1 MKKKFGLAQRVLLG
15 LIIQTFIIVLAYALA
30 ISQSTEIMEKALIGE
45 ILHEEIVTSIKELDS
60 HETLTLPETMHLY
73 SNDER
78 LQDIPTSLVNAKEGF
93 TESVTDQQSTFI
105 YRTELN
111 GHSYIITRDQY
122 QFELTEQLNQRIV
135 ILCSLLVLILSTL
148 FGWWWLS
155 TQVTQPILSLT
166 HAVRT
171 VRDTKIY
178 EPIKIRTYNDEIGEL
193 TRICDETFERLHKAL
208 DREKLF
214 TADISHELRSPL
226 TIIQTSAELLEMRL
240 EGKPEKKY
248 VDKITASCVVMRD
261 LMSVFLNLARGNALG
276 HNDLDKTH
284 DILES
289 VCNFWRQEAK
299 SKNLELHFES
309 TGSCPGYQP
318 PVLLSTVASNLV
330 RNAIRYTEQGCVT
343 LRETLEGFEVLD
355 TGVGI
360 AAEQKEKIF
369 APYTRAS
376 NKDGGIGMGLS
387 IVKRICDRLGWR
399 IELVDS
405 EKGAHF
411 KVYLA
416 QSSLPTPLDTRPKI

>member
-30 ISQSTEIMEKALIGE
+30 ISQSTEVMEKALIGE
-45 ILHEEIVTSIKELDS
+45 ILHEEIVTSIRELDS

-73 SNDER
+73 SDDER

-93 TESVTDQQSTFI
+93 TESVTDQQSIFI

-135 ILCSLLVLILSTL
+135 ILCSLLVLILSGL

-155 TQVTQPILSLT
+155 TQVTQPIISLT
-166 HAVRT
+166 HAVKT
-171 VRDTKIY
+171 VRDAKIY

-226 TIIQTSAELLEMRL
+226 TIIQTSAELLELRL

-248 VDKITASCVVMRD
+248 VDKITASCIVMRD

-343 LRETLEGFEVLD
+343 LRETPEGFEVLD

-369 APYTRAS
+369 EPYTRAS
-376 NKDGGIGMGLS
+376 NKGGGIGMGLS
-387 IVKRICDRLGWR
+387 IAKRICDRLGWR
-399 IELVDS
+399 IELVNS

-416 QSSLPTPLDTRPKI
+416 QSSLPTPLDTRPQI

>member
-73 SNDER
+73 SDDER

-93 TESVTDQQSTFI
+93 TESVTDRQSTFI

-111 GHSYIITRDQY
+111 GHTYIITRDQY

-387 IVKRICDRLGWR
+387 IAKRICDRLGWR

-416 QSSLPTPLDTRPKI
+416 QSSLPAPLDTRPKI